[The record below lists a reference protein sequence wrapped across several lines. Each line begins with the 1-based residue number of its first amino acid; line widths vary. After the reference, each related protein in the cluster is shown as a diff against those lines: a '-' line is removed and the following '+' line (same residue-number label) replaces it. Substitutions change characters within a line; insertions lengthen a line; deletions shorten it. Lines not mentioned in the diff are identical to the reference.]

1 MRQFQTLDKMTVD
14 AESGILYITTEHD
27 SGTYPMIAMRREGV
41 YIAISASYG
50 PLEIAL
56 RPRAEELARLL
67 ARLQPVK
74 GLQTTRQIGTVNAY
88 LAVGLRVDETLVM
101 RPTLVADA
109 TGHLSFNLAL
119 SPAVR
124 QGLFDWLPVIK
135 AQA

>member
-1 MRQFQTLDKMTVD
+1 MRQFQTLDNITVD
-14 AESGILYITTEHD
+14 TESGILYIKHED
-27 SGTYPMIAMRREGV
+27 DLGTHPMISMRREGV

-67 ARLQPVK
+67 SRLQPVK
-74 GLQTTRQIGTVNAY
+74 GLQTTRQIGTANAY

-119 SPAVR
+119 TSATR

-135 AQA
+135 SQA